1 MKFELSLSDLKEFF
15 SGKVE
20 TKEGS
25 KKQIGADINIGNIC
39 LIRTYSAGVHFGIVE
54 EYSDCMTVVRLS
66 NARRIWN
73 WNDANTLSEV
83 SKNGVSSNSKISEEV
98 ETITI
103 SGVIEIIPMTDKA
116 ITCLKEIKWS

>member
-1 MKFELSLSDLKEFF
+1 MKCELSLSDLKELF
-15 SGKVE
+15 SGENKVV
-20 TKEGS
+20 G

-54 EYSDCMTVVRLS
+54 ECSDCMTVVRLS
-66 NARRIWN
+66 NARRIWS
-73 WNDANTLSEV
+73 WKGANTLSEIAN
-83 SKNGVSSNSKISEEV
+83 NGVSSNSKISEEV
-98 ETITI
+98 ESITI